1 MMLVRKWP
9 ALLLTVLLAAGIGA
23 APANAKVPPA
33 LSQQGHGTFWEC
45 GSKTT
50 ALLVA
55 VNRLTLHPGQALNMN
70 FLAKNNGDQAC
81 NYVAPY
87 AGSTT
92 GTTAAALQ
100 IGPCGSMGFE
110 VEATHH
116 RNVWPGT
123 LPFNCPA
130 LGFAQL
136 QSEGVVTGS
145 GSWNQMSA
153 ANAKRVSPGN
163 YTLVL
168 DGRYKFPLRIA
179 AH

>member
-9 ALLLTVLLAAGIGA
+9 ALLLMVLVVAGIGA
-23 APANAKVPPA
+23 VPAQAKPPPA
-33 LSQQGHGTFWEC
+33 LSQAGHGTFWEC
-45 GSKTT
+45 GSKNTS
-50 ALLVA
+50 LLVA
-55 VNRLTLHPGQALNMN
+55 VNKLTLHPGDVLDMH
-70 FLAKNNGDQAC
+70 FIAKNNGDQAC

-92 GTTAAALQ
+92 GATSSALQ

-110 VEATHH
+110 VQGAHH

-136 QSEGVVTGS
+136 QSGGAVVGS

-153 ANAKRVSPGN
+153 TSTKRVRPGT
-163 YTLVL
+163 YTLII
-168 DGRYKFPLRIA
+168 DGHYKFPL
-179 AH
+179 HLVGH